1 MENEA
6 LFFGAGALPP
16 GYQARILTETDI
28 PAALA
33 LCEGN
38 PLYYEYCPPRPSAEN
53 LLATC
58 PHCRQAGPWR
68 TSTFWASGG
77 MRS

>member
-16 GYQARILTETDI
+16 GYQARILADAGI

-33 LCEGN
+33 LCGGK
-38 PLYYEYCPPRPSAEN
+38 PLY
-53 LLATC
+53 
-58 PHCRQAGPWR
+58 
-68 TSTFWASGG
+68 
-77 MRS
+77 